1 MIYLDPL
8 LFQVYDLWTLPFFL
22 CDVYIAMD
30 VICSTASIFNL
41 VAISMDRS
49 VRVTSYFAMSVRT
62 WIPDLMLMGWATAQ
76 KNYSCIRSN
85 GGNLC
90 TLLHVLLPFPF
101 LHLLFGA

>member
-1 MIYLDPL
+1 MLYLDPH

-49 VRVTSYFAMSVRT
+49 V
-62 WIPDLMLMGWATAQ
+62 
-76 KNYSCIRSN
+76 
-85 GGNLC
+85 
-90 TLLHVLLPFPF
+90 
-101 LHLLFGA
+101 